1 MKLFTIIEKNF
12 KIFIRSKISA
22 LIILLGPL
30 LLVSL
35 IGMSFSNSRLPGLNV
50 GLYSPSYNEFTNSII
65 AKIEENK
72 FNIEK
77 FEAKEACSDSVK
89 KGDLLYTVYA
99 MNEFK
104 LNLAKDFLR
113 VNNGYKVK

>member
-12 KIFIRSKISA
+12 KIFRSSKISA

-50 GLYSPSYNEFTNSII
+50 GIYSPNYNDFTNSII
-65 AKIEENK
+65 SKIGENK
-72 FNIEK
+72 FNIER
-77 FEAKEACSDSVK
+77 FETKDLCSDSVK
-89 KGDLLYTVYA
+89 KGKSSICLVFPKDMDKTN
-99 MNEFK
+99 NEVSF
-104 LNLAKDFLR
+104 
-113 VNNGYKVK
+113 